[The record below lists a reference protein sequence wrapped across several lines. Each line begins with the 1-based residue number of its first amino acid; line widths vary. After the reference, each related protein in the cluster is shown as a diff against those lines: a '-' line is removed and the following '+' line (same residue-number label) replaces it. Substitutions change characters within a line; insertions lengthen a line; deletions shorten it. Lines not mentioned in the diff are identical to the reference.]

1 MVTKSRKWLA
11 VFGCLLVAGIGAP
24 TAFGW
29 AEVGDAGDQVL
40 TAQKPAG
47 IGAIGTITGTIS
59 SSLDVDAYRICASAV
74 PVSSTTNG
82 TPGTLSDTQ
91 LFEFDVFPGFG
102 AFGLVFND
110 DVSGGNLRSTLPAAA
125 LVPGRQYMLAISGFD
140 RDAANY
146 FGDEIF
152 PDTFPGV
159 FPPLVPGINPYNL
172 LRSWTGFGGS
182 GTYTINLVGWNFC

>member
-29 AEVGDAGDQVL
+29 AEVGDAGDQAL
-40 TAQKPAG
+40 TAQKPTG
-47 IGAIGTITGTIS
+47 VGPVGTITGTLS
-59 SSLDVDAYRICASAV
+59 SSIDVDAYRICTPGMAGSRA
-74 PVSSTTNG
+74 G
-82 TPGTLSDTQ
+82 FGPGTLSDSQ
-91 LFEFDVFPGFG
+91 LFWFAMYPAFG
-102 AFGLVFND
+102 AFGWLFND
-110 DVSGGNLRSTLPAAA
+110 DVAAGDFRSQIGPVA
-125 LVPGRQYMLAISGFD
+125 VPPGQYMVAISGFD
-140 RDAANY
+140 RDATNL

-172 LRSWTGFGGS
+172 LRGWSGFGGS
-182 GTYTINLVGWNFC
+182 GTYTIDLLGWNFC